1 MADLATNVAKVR
13 ARIAAAADRGG
24 RRADDVLLV
33 AVTKT
38 VDAARVRE
46 AVALGLRVFGE
57 NRVQEARDKVPAVPG
72 VSWHLIGSLQ
82 RNKAKE
88 AVRLFDVIESVD
100 SEGLAE
106 ELDRRAVAQGAG
118 HDVTRAGQKERAVDV
133 LIQVNVA
140 REPQKHG
147 ASPEETAAVVR
158 RTAALPGLRLRG
170 LMTIAPAASDPDQ
183 VRPVFRGL
191 RELRNHIQH
200 LTGIALPELSMG
212 MSDDFEVAVEEGA
225 TMVRVGRAIFAD
237 RSQT

>member
-1 MADLATNVAKVR
+1 MVDLTTNLVEVR
-13 ARIAAAADRGG
+13 ARIAAAAGRGG

-46 AVALGLRVFGE
+46 AAALGLRTFGE
-57 NRVQEARDKVPAVPG
+57 NRVQEARDKVAAVPG

-88 AVRLFDVIESVD
+88 AVRLFQVIESVD
-100 SEGLAE
+100 SEALAE
-106 ELDRRAVAQGAG
+106 ELSRRAGPQ
-118 HDVTRAGQKERAVDV
+118 ERAVDV

-147 ASPEETAAVVR
+147 ASPEEAAAVVR
-158 RTAALPGLRLRG
+158 RTAALPGLRVRG
-170 LMTIAPAASDPDQ
+170 LMTIAPAASDPDE
-183 VRPVFRGL
+183 VRPVFRAL
-191 RELRNHIQH
+191 RELRENLQRS
-200 LTGIALPELSMG
+200 TGIQLPELSMG
-212 MSDDFEVAVEEGA
+212 MSDDFEVAIEEGA

>member
-1 MADLATNVAKVR
+1 MADLATNLAGVR
-13 ARIAAAADRGG
+13 ARIAAAAERGG

-46 AVALGLRVFGE
+46 AAALGLRTFGE
-57 NRVQEARDKVPAVPG
+57 NRVQEAREKVPAVPG

-88 AVRLFDVIESVD
+88 AARLFDVIESVG
-100 SEGLAE
+100 SEALAE
-106 ELDRRAVAQGAG
+106 ELSRRAEE
-118 HDVTRAGQKERAVDV
+118 QKRAVDV

-147 ASPEETAAVVR
+147 ASPEEAAEVVR
-158 RTAALPGLRLRG
+158 RTVALPGLRLRG
-170 LMTIAPAASDPDQ
+170 LMTIAPAVSDPDA
-183 VRPVFRGL
+183 VRPVFRAL
-191 RELRNHIQH
+191 RELREKLHSS
-200 LTGIALPELSMG
+200 TGIALPELSMG
-212 MSDDFEVAVEEGA
+212 MSDDFEVAIEEGA

>member
-1 MADLATNVAKVR
+1 MADLATNVATVR
-13 ARIAAAADRGG
+13 ARIAAAAERGG

-38 VDAARVRE
+38 VEAARVRE
-46 AVALGLRVFGE
+46 AVTLGLRAFGE
-57 NRVQEARDKVPAVPG
+57 NRVQEAREKVPAVSG

-88 AVRLFDVIESVD
+88 AIRLFDVIESVD

-106 ELDRRAVAQGAG
+106 ELGRRAVALDAG
-118 HDVTRAGQKERAVDV
+118 NHGTGVGQEERAVDV

-147 ASPEETAAVVR
+147 VSPEQTAALVR
-158 RTAALPGLRLRG
+158 LTAALPGLRLRG
-170 LMTIAPAASDPDQ
+170 LMTIAPAAADPDQ

-191 RELRNHIQH
+191 RELRNHTQDS
-200 LTGIALPELSMG
+200 TGIALPELSMG
-212 MSDDFEVAVEEGA
+212 MSDDFEVAIEEGA

-237 RSQT
+237 RSQA

>member
-1 MADLATNVAKVR
+1 MADLATNIANVR
-13 ARIAAAADRGG
+13 ARIRAAAERGG

-38 VDAARVRE
+38 VDAARVRD
-46 AVALGLRVFGE
+46 AAALGLRTFGE
-57 NRVQEARDKVPAVPG
+57 NRVQEAREKVPAVSG

-88 AVRLFDVIESVD
+88 AARLFDVIESVD
-100 SEGLAE
+100 SEALAE
-106 ELDRRAVAQGAG
+106 ELSRRAVEQ
-118 HDVTRAGQKERAVDV
+118 ERAVDV

-147 ASPEETAAVVR
+147 ASPEEAAAVVR

-170 LMTIAPAASDPDQ
+170 LMTIAPAVSDPDE
-183 VRPVFRGL
+183 VRPVFRAL
-191 RELRNHIQH
+191 RELRENLQRV
-200 LTGIALPELSMG
+200 LGAALPELSMG
-212 MSDDFEVAVEEGA
+212 MSEDFEVAIEEGA
-225 TMVRVGRAIFAD
+225 TMVRIGRAIFAD